1 MKMSVIGTIPVS
13 ATATQQ
19 GGDYSASYGLLP
31 TGGGPGITG
40 AVTGD
45 NFGLVVQLQ
54 LMF

>member
-1 MKMSVIGTIPVS
+1 MTVMGTIPVS
-13 ATATQQ
+13 STATQQ

-31 TGGGPGITG
+31 TGVGGGTP
-40 AVTGD
+40 VTGD